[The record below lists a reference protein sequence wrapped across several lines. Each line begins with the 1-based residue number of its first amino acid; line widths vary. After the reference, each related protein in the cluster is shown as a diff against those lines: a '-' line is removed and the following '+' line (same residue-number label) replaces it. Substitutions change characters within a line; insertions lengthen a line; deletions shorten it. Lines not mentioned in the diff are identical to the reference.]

1 MGIDD
6 MSLAALEVKQT
17 RNIEYYKIEFVQS
30 VLHPEEEILQLTQ
43 LGLFVESSKL
53 VDKSPIKKS
62 RVKVY
67 KDSSGQYTN

>member
-1 MGIDD
+1 MDD

-17 RNIEYYKIEFVQS
+17 RNIEYYKIEFVTNENN
-30 VLHPEEEILQLTQ
+30 PEDEILQLTQ

-53 VDKSPIKKS
+53 IDKSPIKKS

-67 KDSSGQYTN
+67 KDSSGQFTN